1 MDTQQTERRRRVLT
15 GEDVT
20 ALVDA
25 MERRVI
31 DRVERSFGHAALTFM
46 VTWALRVIMAFLIY
60 SAGANGL
67 LKRLFSV

>member
-1 MDTQQTERRRRVLT
+1 MDTVERRRRVLT

-25 MERRVI
+25 MEKRVI
-31 DRVERSFGHAALTFM
+31 DRVEKSFGHAVLSFT
-46 VTWALRVIMAFLIY
+46 VTWSVRVVMAFAIY

-67 LKRLFSV
+67 LKRVLSL

>member
-15 GEDVT
+15 GDDIT

-25 MERRVI
+25 MERRIV
-31 DRVERSFGHAALTFM
+31 DRVERSFGQATLRFLM
-46 VTWALRVIMAFLIY
+46 TWVLRVLMAFLIY

-67 LKRLFSV
+67 LKRILS